1 MTVKY
6 LHFRFLRERRKY
18 KYCVLKRIMH
28 RRTESSTDAIF
39 TCVHGVPTR
48 PNEEI
53 EDESSP

>member
-6 LHFRFLRERRKY
+6 LHFRFLRERGKY
-18 KYCVLKRIMH
+18 VYRVLKRIMH

-39 TCVHGVPTR
+39 TCVYVVPTR